1 MQKERPDKLDF
12 TKIKHFCSSKNT
24 VQRLKRY
31 RLEKFFVNHISNKGS
46 IPRIHKETLKLIN
59 HKKTMQL
66 KLGQDFSCGS
76 VVKNPPANA
85 GDMFDPK
92 SQKISHAVEQL
103 SQYTITTEPTC

>member
-1 MQKERPDKLDF
+1 
-12 TKIKHFCSSKNT
+12 
-24 VQRLKRY
+24 
-31 RLEKFFVNHISNKGS
+31 
-46 IPRIHKETLKLIN
+46 
-59 HKKTMQL
+59 MQL